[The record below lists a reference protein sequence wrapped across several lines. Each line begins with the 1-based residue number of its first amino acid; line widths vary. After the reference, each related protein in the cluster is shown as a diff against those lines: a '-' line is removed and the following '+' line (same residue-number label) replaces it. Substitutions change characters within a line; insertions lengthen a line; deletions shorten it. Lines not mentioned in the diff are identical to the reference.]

1 MPDADRLPVP
11 DDQPAAEG
19 KGVDGY
25 VLEDQIGHVM
35 RRAFQ
40 RHAAIFAEGIE
51 PSGLTPMQ
59 FAVMVKLYE
68 LGPQSQNHVGRLA
81 AMDAATMMG
90 VIRRLLERG
99 WVARTPDPAHAR
111 RLLLTLTEDGEAVIR
126 KALAAARR
134 ITAETLAPLSE
145 EERGV
150 LLGLLKRLT

>member
-11 DDQPAAEG
+11 DDHPAAAPR
-19 KGVDGY
+19 GVDGY

-51 PSGLTPMQ
+51 PTGLTPMQ

-99 WVARTPDPAHAR
+99 WAARTPDPAHAR

-126 KALAAARR
+126 KALTAARR
-134 ITAETLAPLSE
+134 ITADTLAPLSE